1 MRKTL
6 CAAAGLAVAFSATIA
21 NAQMNASFFLDARD
35 SIAAI
40 DTPVNLSGYLNEPNG
55 GGRGD
60 GQTVYIA
67 PKVAGLEVQGANN
80 TSTATMTLY
89 VDVSNGGAGE
99 VLAAV
104 GLDMAI
110 APSAAN
116 ERELLSASV
125 TIHNSVAE
133 VGGGLTN
140 APWNDTAESTAF
152 TTAGGGIKAVRVP
165 VEDLGG
171 GPMFNAAL
179 GITNGNGYRLATVD
193 LEADTCGTAG
203 RGCQPSLDVFL
214 SVNNLLVTAVS
225 NPGPS
230 AAVTLDLGY
239 TGGAAEGATANGST
253 EGATSATADAV
264 IVIKPKGDFNNDG
277 AFNGPDLGLVLPTFN
292 QATAGTATRRQV
304 FTGDYN
310 GDGFFNGPDLGLV
323 LPYFNGVTA
332 NCAVCM

>member
-6 CAAAGLAVAFSATIA
+6 CAVAGLAVAFSASIA
-21 NAQMNASFFLDARD
+21 SAQMTNSYFLDARD
-35 SIAAI
+35 SIGAI

-60 GQTVYIA
+60 GQTIYIA

-89 VDVSNGGAGE
+89 VDVASGDANE

-110 APSAAN
+110 DASAAN
-116 ERELLSASV
+116 ERELLSAGV
-125 TIHNSVAE
+125 TIHNTAAA
-133 VGGGLTN
+133 VGSAN
-140 APWNDTAESTAF
+140 DPWNDTAESTAF
-152 TTAGGGIKAVRVP
+152 TTTGGGIKMVRVP
-165 VEDLGG
+165 VEDNGG
-171 GPMFNAAL
+171 GPMFNSAL
-179 GITNGNGYRLATVD
+179 GITAGNGYRLATVA

-225 NPGPS
+225 DPGPS
-230 AAVTLDLGY
+230 AAVILNLGY
-239 TGGAAEGATANGST
+239 TGGAPEGATANGST
-253 EGATSATADAV
+253 QGATSATADAV

-292 QATAGTATRRQV
+292 QATAGTANRRQV